1 MLKELRRII
10 SRNADCCNKKLEI
23 MKSQS
28 KLDNSTVEI
37 KSELKEIN
45 SKLNNAEQLSDVKD
59 TVFQITQ

>member
-1 MLKELRRII
+1 
-10 SRNADCCNKKLEI
+10 